1 MDITNATSTDLS
13 IAVSTIIGAVIGLWI
28 YNTQKKTANKQDE
41 SLRLTNTLETSH
53 YKVLKSIQQ
62 VQKCKE
68 EPLSITELPY
78 SSIANMWR
86 PRAYK
91 SNCPNKIILCSP
103 RELCSTWIGYQDLHI
118 LKQELVILPK
128 WVTKKLQLKVTGD
141 WRIGTNYN
149 FGIMSSISIF
159 SFFLKSE

>member
-1 MDITNATSTDLS
+1 MDNTNATSTYLS
-13 IAVSTIIGAVIGLWI
+13 IAVRTIIGVVIGLWI

-78 SSIANMWR
+78 SSIANM
-86 PRAYK
+86 
-91 SNCPNKIILCSP
+91 
-103 RELCSTWIGYQDLHI
+103 
-118 LKQELVILPK
+118 
-128 WVTKKLQLKVTGD
+128 
-141 WRIGTNYN
+141 
-149 FGIMSSISIF
+149 
-159 SFFLKSE
+159 